1 MRHRTCID
9 LSNFSARNYLRR
21 GNQPLNLG
29 RFMAWITLEPYFTSF
44 FAQLRQ
50 SYTYKNA
57 TAS

>member
-1 MRHRTCID
+1 
-9 LSNFSARNYLRR
+9 
-21 GNQPLNLG
+21 
-29 RFMAWITLEPYFTSF
+29 MAWITLEPYFTSF